1 METSY
6 WAAEQFADKVI
17 EKRHTEGGNVSGRL
31 RLKFTHNS
39 VVVGSGVPAGHAE
52 NSPAIHGWVDHRRL
66 TRVPEG
72 RLNDSIVPPGLEMQC
87 DSLSQ
92 R

>member
-1 METSY
+1 MT
-6 WAAEQFADKVI
+6 A
-17 EKRHTEGGNVSGRL
+17 L
-31 RLKFTHNS
+31 RPFQSRVAQARGPVLKFAHIL
-39 VVVGSGVPAGHAE
+39 VVVSRGVPAGHAE
-52 NSPAIHGWVDHRRL
+52 NSPAIHGWVDRRRL

-72 RLNDSIVPPGLEMQC
+72 GMNDSIVPPGLKMQR